1 MARKTS
7 VAQDVGLLA
16 LRLTVGGLLAGH
28 GAQKLFGSFGGY
40 GIQGTAGWL
49 ESLGLK
55 PGKPWA
61 YLAGGGEFGSGVLT
75 ALGFLGPVG
84 PISIW
89 GPMLMAW
96 NKAHAGK
103 PIWVTAGGAELPL
116 VYMAAG
122 AALAFTGPGRFSLDH
137 VLGIKTSRA
146 LAAATVVGVAAG
158 VIAGVTTPQPAPE
171 PEQAEAYQDLT
182 SGEAGEETETGAEV
196 AS

>member
-40 GIQGTAGWL
+40 GLQGTAGWL
-49 ESLGLK
+49 ESMGLK
-55 PGKPWA
+55 PGKAWA
-61 YLAGGGEFGSGVLT
+61 YMAGGGEFGSGVLT

-116 VYMAAG
+116 INMAAG

-137 VLGIKTSRA
+137 ALGIKTSRA

-158 VIAGVTTPQPAPE
+158 VIAGITTPQPAPE
-171 PEQAEAYQDLT
+171 PEKADAYENLEGGEAGGASE
-182 SGEAGEETETGAEV
+182 SGEAV
-196 AS
+196 SS

>member
-1 MARKTS
+1 
-7 VAQDVGLLA
+7 LA

-40 GIQGTAGWL
+40 GLEGTAGWL
-49 ESLGLK
+49 ESIGLK

-75 ALGFLGPVG
+75 ALCVMGPVG

-103 PIWVTAGGAELPL
+103 PIWVASGGAELPL
-116 VYMAAG
+116 INMAAG
-122 AALAFTGPGRFSLDH
+122 AALAFTGPGRFSVDGA
-137 VLGIKTSRA
+137 LGIKTSRA

-158 VIAGVTTPQPAPE
+158 VIAGITTPQPAPE
-171 PEQAEAYQDLT
+171 PEKAEAYENLEGGEAGGASE
-182 SGEAGEETETGAEV
+182 SGEAV
-196 AS
+196 SS

>member
-7 VAQDVGLLA
+7 MAQDVGLLA

-28 GAQKLFGSFGGY
+28 GAHKLFGSFGGY

-49 ESLGLK
+49 ESMGLK
-55 PGKPWA
+55 PGKTWA

-84 PISIW
+84 PISIF
-89 GPMLMAW
+89 GPMIMAW

-116 VYMAAG
+116 VNMAAG

-137 VLGIKTSRA
+137 VLGLKTSKA
-146 LAAATVVGVAAG
+146 LVAATVVGVVAG
-158 VIAGVTTPQPAPE
+158 VIAGVITPQPAPE
-171 PEQAEAYQDLT
+171 EEQAEAYQDLT
-182 SGEAGEETETGAEV
+182 SGEAGEETATGSEV